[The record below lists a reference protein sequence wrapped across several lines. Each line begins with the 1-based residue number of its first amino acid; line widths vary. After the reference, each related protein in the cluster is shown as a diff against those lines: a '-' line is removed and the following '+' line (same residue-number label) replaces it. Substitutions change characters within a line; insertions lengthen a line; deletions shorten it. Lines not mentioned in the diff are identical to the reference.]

1 MRHAH
6 RFRRDGSNFLGIHR
20 HGSPPSSAS
29 PDALALVLLS
39 VLPILS
45 CFSRLYFCC
54 HSPTESC
61 VGSLR
66 LVGRRAPPLA
76 QPKLRGKCCPSFAR
90 CCARSCA
97 ACNRASALSQR
108 MTAWAHEG
116 MRWSASKVAARN
128 AEYRSLWIGPMP
140 HLQ

>member
-45 CFSRLYFCC
+45 CFSRLYFCF
-54 HSPTESC
+54 HSPAESSSARFLVMRQSRQAISSSSETPSDFFC
-61 VGSLR
+61 LHIAHSL
-66 LVGRRAPPLA
+66 
-76 QPKLRGKCCPSFAR
+76 QH
-90 CCARSCA
+90 
-97 ACNRASALSQR
+97 
-108 MTAWAHEG
+108 MTF
-116 MRWSASKVAARN
+116 
-128 AEYRSLWIGPMP
+128 L
-140 HLQ
+140 L

>member
-45 CFSRLYFCC
+45 CFSRLYFCF
-54 HSPTESC
+54 HSPAESYMGT
-61 VGSLR
+61 VAVLR
-66 LVGRRAPPLA
+66 LPPPIPRDRLLYAGRIYVNGWRNSV
-76 QPKLRGKCCPSFAR
+76 KLRSSYSTETLLRLCG
-90 CCARSCA
+90 
-97 ACNRASALSQR
+97 
-108 MTAWAHEG
+108 
-116 MRWSASKVAARN
+116 
-128 AEYRSLWIGPMP
+128 
-140 HLQ
+140 

>member
-54 HSPTESC
+54 HSPAESC
-61 VGSLR
+61 KGTGGADCRRMSHVPAILSQPGGHAAWPVR
-66 LVGRRAPPLA
+66 GRPLA
-76 QPKLRGKCCPSFAR
+76 TG
-90 CCARSCA
+90 
-97 ACNRASALSQR
+97 
-108 MTAWAHEG
+108 
-116 MRWSASKVAARN
+116 
-128 AEYRSLWIGPMP
+128 
-140 HLQ
+140 